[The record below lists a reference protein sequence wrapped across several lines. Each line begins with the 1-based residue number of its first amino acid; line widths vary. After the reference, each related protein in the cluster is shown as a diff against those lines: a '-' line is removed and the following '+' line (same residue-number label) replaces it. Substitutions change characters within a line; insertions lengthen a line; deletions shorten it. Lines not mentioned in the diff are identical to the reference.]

1 MPPGVVF
8 LAVSDI
14 AVGAQGMAEI
24 LAPEITVGIQF
35 LGVADG
41 DGVTGF
47 GSVEAET
54 EPSGKVLPEIHDNG

>member
-1 MPPGVVF
+1 
-8 LAVSDI
+8 
-14 AVGAQGMAEI
+14 MAEI